1 MTGENKGENQRRI
14 AMTLPRFN
22 AEMSLYKSSV
32 HYRLMG
38 ALVERDGVVP

>member
-1 MTGENKGENQRRI
+1 
-14 AMTLPRFN
+14 MTLPRFN